1 MRARAILKRWKR
13 WLFLGHRW
21 LGIGTGLLFV
31 AWFLSGLV
39 MMYVGFPSLNETE
52 RRAGLPPIAWDE
64 VAIGPGAAL
73 AAAGIDGLP
82 RDLRLGMLAGR
93 PVYRITGWDGR
104 RSTVAARDGTR
115 IDAVSA
121 GEALAVAARDPRAVV
136 LSLVGEIGRDQWS
149 VTARFDPLRPFHLI
163 ALGDAQDTRLYVS
176 ARTGEIALDTTRSER
191 IWNWLGAVT
200 HWIYPTPLRAEADL
214 WRDVVLWVSGIA
226 ALNAGAGLVVG
237 ILRLRLRRRYPTGAA
252 TPYRG
257 LAAWHHIGGLVGGV
271 SLLAFIVSGW
281 LSMNPNR
288 WFSSPNPPRDML
300 ERYAGR
306 PERGL
311 ALDPAALRAA
321 GPDVVEL
328 RFAAVGGRPQA
339 IALHRDGRSERCCAP
354 TSDLAAAIR
363 AAAPRLL
370 PSASLVWF
378 ETLAEEDAYWYS
390 HHRERVLPV
399 IRVVFDD
406 ADATWFHVDPGTGEV
421 QNRLDRSGRI
431 NRWVFNGLHTLD
443 FGLLLRHRP
452 AWDIVLWLLSAAGLV
467 VSISGTVMGWR
478 RLRTRAARRARP
490 A

>member
-1 MRARAILKRWKR
+1 MKARAILKRAKR

-39 MMYVGFPSLNETE
+39 MMYVGFPSLTETE
-52 RRAGLPPIAWDE
+52 RRAGLPPVAWDE

-121 GEALAVAARDPRAVV
+121 GEALAVAARDPRAAAP
-136 LSLVGEIGRDQWS
+136 SLIGEVGRDQWS

-163 ALGDAQDTRLYVS
+163 ALGDAEDTRLYVS
-176 ARTGEIALDTTRSER
+176 ARTGEIVLDTTRSER

-214 WRDVVLWVSGIA
+214 WRDVVLWVSGVA
-226 ALNAGAGLVVG
+226 ALNAGAGLVAG

-300 ERYAGR
+300 ERYAGT
-306 PERGL
+306 PEPGL
-311 ALDPAALRAA
+311 ALDPATLRAA
-321 GPDVVEL
+321 GLDVVEL

-370 PSASLVWF
+370 PSASPVRF

-421 QNRLDRSGRI
+421 LNRLDRSGRI

-467 VSISGTVMGWR
+467 VSVSGTVMGWR
-478 RLRTRAARRARP
+478 RLRTRAARRGRP